1 MNLVVIAL
9 VAVGCWTLAALA
21 AWALIHVGAR
31 DDPPEY
37 DEPDDGWDIGV

>member
-1 MNLVVIAL
+1 MNGLAIVTVLIL
-9 VAVGCWTLAALA
+9 LLAALF

-37 DEPDDGWDIGV
+37 DEPDDGWDAGA